1 MKHTEILK
9 KRVMKDYDRDS
20 NSEKSYQVGV
30 IEEADE
36 NPCDVLTAEP
46 GKENYSDAWL
56 LDSRCTHHMYLI
68 RELFSTYKP
77 YDGGFVLMGNNIV
90 CKTVGICIIC
100 MRMFDG
106 HVRTLTNVRHVSDLK
121 KNLLSLGA
129 LKAQRCK
136 FSSTDGCIK
145 VTKGFMT
152 ILKGE
157 RSTNLY
163 KMIGSAIV
171 GDASTTIEKDTQDF
185 SICILDT

>member
-1 MKHTEILK
+1 
-9 KRVMKDYDRDS
+9 
-20 NSEKSYQVGV
+20 
-30 IEEADE
+30 
-36 NPCDVLTAEP
+36 
-46 GKENYSDAWL
+46 
-56 LDSRCTHHMYLI
+56 
-68 RELFSTYKP
+68 
-77 YDGGFVLMGNNIV
+77 MGNDAV
-90 CKTVGICIIC
+90 CKTVGIGNIR

-106 HVRTLTNVRHVSDLK
+106 HVRTLTNVHHILDLK

-136 FSSTDGCIK
+136 FSSADGDIK
-145 VTKGFMT
+145 VTKGSMT